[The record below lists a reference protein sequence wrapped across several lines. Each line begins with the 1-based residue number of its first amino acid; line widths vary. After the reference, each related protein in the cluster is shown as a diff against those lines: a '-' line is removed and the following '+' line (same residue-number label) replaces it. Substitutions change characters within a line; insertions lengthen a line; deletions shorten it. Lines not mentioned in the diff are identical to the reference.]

1 MGELIERVKNI
12 LIGSLIG
19 MVSILPGISGAVIA
33 AIFGVYE
40 RMVDGLS
47 DLKKN
52 IKGDFWFLV
61 TLGIGLIIGA
71 VLFSFLYKKLVE
83 PSEFYFVAI
92 AMFIGMIAGQLPD
105 VYRIARSEGGSVK
118 VSHMTWFALGFI
130 SMMSILIFQILY
142 GIDEEAWDGTTNS
155 IILMFIV
162 GLIFSVGGLLPGFSA
177 PTLLLA
183 VGLFGMM
190 TAVLSFSSFDL
201 IMFLVFAAGIIV
213 GILGF
218 SKIMDTLI
226 KRHHTV
232 TYFAVLGL
240 VSGSIFTIVDKLNAD
255 STVNIILCVIAG
267 VLGFAVSLGVSYI
280 GKKQRSYAGV
290 SRN

>member
-1 MGELIERVKNI
+1 MGELLERIKNVI
-12 LIGSLIG
+12 IGALIG

-40 RMVDGLS
+40 RMVDGLGNLS
-47 DLKKN
+47 KR
-52 IKGDFWFLV
+52 IKSDFWFLI

-71 VLFSFLYKKLVE
+71 VLFSLLYKKFVE

-105 VYRIARSEGGSVK
+105 VHRLARSEGGPVRTTHI
-118 VSHMTWFALGFI
+118 VWFAAGFI
-130 SMMSILIFQILY
+130 AMMSIVVFQILY
-142 GIDEEAWDGTTNS
+142 GIADALWDGTTTAV
-155 IILMFIV
+155 ILMFIV
-162 GLIFSVGGLLPGFSA
+162 GLVFSVGGLLPGFSA

-201 IMFLVFAAGIIV
+201 MMFLVFATGVLV

-226 KRHHTV
+226 KRYHTV

-240 VSGSIFTIVDKLNAD
+240 VSGSIFTIVSKLNAD
-255 STVNIILCVIAG
+255 STLNIILCIAGG
-267 VLGFAVSLGVSYI
+267 VLGFAISLGVSYL
-280 GKKQRSYAGV
+280 GKKQRSSAGI